1 MNKHGGTNPLL
12 IVLLI
17 WLALLS
23 VGPVLVLVLHAAVP
37 LVIAGGIVFALVR
50 LVLHYTHQW

>member
-23 VGPVLVLVLHAAVP
+23 VGPILVLILHAAVP
-37 LVIAGGIVFALVR
+37 LVIAGGIVFVLVR
-50 LVLHYTHQW
+50 LVLHHTHQW